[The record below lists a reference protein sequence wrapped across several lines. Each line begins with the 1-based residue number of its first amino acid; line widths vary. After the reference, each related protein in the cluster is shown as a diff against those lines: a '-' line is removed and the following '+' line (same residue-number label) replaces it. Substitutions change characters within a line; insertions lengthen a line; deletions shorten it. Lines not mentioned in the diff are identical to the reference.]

1 MFEFLPQSD
10 GRYVAV
16 KVTGTL
22 DDADYHAFM
31 PKLATIIAEKGPI
44 RLLLDL
50 TEFKGWTA
58 GGAWS
63 DLGFELQHRRDFER
77 IAIVGDGAWDDVAMR
92 LRQWILHAEVRQF
105 PAEDWWIAW
114 DYILD
119 LS

>member
-1 MFEFLPQSD
+1 MFEFLPQSE

-22 DDADYHAFM
+22 SDDDYHQFVPQLEA
-31 PKLATIIAEKGPI
+31 IIAERRPI

-50 TEFKGWTA
+50 TEFAGWTA

-63 DLGFELQHRRDFER
+63 DFTFDLQHRRDFER
-77 IAIVGDGAWDDVAMR
+77 IAIVGDGTWDDVATRMR
-92 LRQWILHAEVRQF
+92 QLVLDADIRHF

-119 LS
+119 LT